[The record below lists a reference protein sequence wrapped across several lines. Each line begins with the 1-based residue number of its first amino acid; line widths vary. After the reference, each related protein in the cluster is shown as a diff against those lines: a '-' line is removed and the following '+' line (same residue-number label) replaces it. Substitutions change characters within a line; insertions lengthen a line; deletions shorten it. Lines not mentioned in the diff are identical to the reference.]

1 MPDQH
6 ANLPAVLIAF
16 LIPEHDHA
24 DTPALTLLGTILGQ
38 GESSRLNR
46 ALVRDAQSALQAL
59 AFVDSRRGPGQ
70 FIAGAIANQGVG
82 YDTLE
87 TQLWTEIGKVVAEG
101 VTEAELEK
109 AKSSYRADQ
118 IYGRQTT
125 MGMAETLQHFAHF
138 HDTIEDINSELGSRR
153 RPPARP
159 VRKEPTDEADDTY
172 PDLLAPRGRCH
183 RGHVAGCHGRA
194 ALGPVPHRSA
204 SGGSGEGATV
214 PRRAGSG
221 AAGRRPPAPD

>member
-87 TQLWTEIGKVVAEG
+87 TQLWAEIGTVVAEG
-101 VTEAELEK
+101 V
-109 AKSSYRADQ
+109 
-118 IYGRQTT
+118 RQTT

-138 HDTIEDINSELGSRR
+138 HDTIEDINSELGRYMAVTLDDVRR
-153 RPPARP
+153 
-159 VRKEPTDEADDTY
+159 
-172 PDLLAPRGRCH
+172 
-183 RGHVAGCHGRA
+183 VAGA
-194 ALGPVPHRSA
+194 YLVPGNAH
-204 SGGSGEGATV
+204 TV
-214 PRRAGSG
+214 IAQPAEAG
-221 AAGRRPPAPD
+221 AAGEEGADR